1 MLMYFGMFGSIFLLA
16 QFFQVVQHYSPFQA
30 GLRTLPWTLM
40 PIFVAPTA
48 GFLST
53 RIGTRPIIVTGLA
66 LQAAALA
73 WLSIVVSPTVDYLA
87 IIPGFIVAGTGM
99 GMYFGPTAN
108 VVLSSV
114 RPEEEGKASG
124 ANNAIREIGGV
135 FGIAV
140 LASIFSANG
149 SYVTGQAY
157 VDGMIPALQFG
168 AVVVAIGSV
177 VGLAMAQ
184 RPRLATSVT
193 EVGEP
198 DFEAA
203 AA

>member
-1 MLMYFGMFGSIFLLA
+1 
-16 QFFQVVQHYSPFQA
+16 
-30 GLRTLPWTLM
+30 
-40 PIFVAPTA
+40 IFVAPLA
-48 GFLST
+48 GILSV

-66 LQAAALA
+66 LQALALG
-73 WLSIVVSPTVDYLA
+73 WLSFVVSPTVDYLA
-87 IIPGFIVAGTGM
+87 IIPAFIVAGTGM

-114 RPEEEGKASG
+114 RPEEAGKASG
-124 ANNAIREIGGV
+124 AKNAMREVGGV

-149 SYVTGQAY
+149 SYLSGQAF
-157 VDGMIPALQFG
+157 VDGMIPALRVG

-184 RPRLATSVT
+184 RVR
-193 EVGEP
+193 
-198 DFEAA
+198 AA
-203 AA
+203 APATVEAGLLE